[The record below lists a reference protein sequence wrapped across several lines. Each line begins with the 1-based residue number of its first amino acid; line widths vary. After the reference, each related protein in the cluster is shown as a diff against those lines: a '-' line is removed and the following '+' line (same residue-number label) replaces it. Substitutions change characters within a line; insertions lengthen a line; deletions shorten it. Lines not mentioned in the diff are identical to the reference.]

1 MHNIYKLFPAIF
13 AVLFFLLPLFADISV
28 TPYGAAETVS
38 GSCFLLD
45 TGDKKLIVDCGLFM
59 SDAKDLDSDNNISAK
74 DKNFYIQKELIDAQ
88 SLFLTHAHLDHSGRI
103 PLLIHQGF
111 KGKIYSTK
119 ATKELAIALFKE
131 RNGFDLIKRKWFWA
145 ESQYEKSQGNN
156 KPVIAHWTDECKRN
170 IKSIGYF
177 QDKIL
182 LQDLEKNEKVKFIL
196 CKNCCEREAEK
207 ISEKFVTVDYKEEIQ
222 FSNKLKVKFINAAH
236 IPGSASIVFTIDKE
250 KVCFSGDLGSGHS
263 KFNGEFEIPEP
274 VDLIFMESTY
284 GGKINNNIDSEYE
297 IFRKDLKKALKS
309 GNKVWIPAF
318 ALNRTQEVLYE
329 LKLMQEEGYI
339 SKEIPIFS
347 VSPSANAIT
356 ALYQKEVSNK
366 EDKENE
372 DTQREWFLDT
382 VYQEKSIL
390 PENTRMQMIR
400 NYNMQM
406 ILFSSSG
413 DMDKGK
419 SEQLAPIML
428 SDKDVFVMIVNYV
441 DPASSAG
448 ILLQNKKLRFNLKK
462 VAAKI
467 KKYNAF
473 SDHAD
478 FEMLQKWLSKQN
490 KDTKIYVIHSNKQNT
505 EQTVN
510 LLREKNWNRVYGAKL
525 GERLH

>member
-1 MHNIYKLFPAIF
+1 MEKIFSLLFILSF
-13 AVLFFLLPLFADISV
+13 ILPQLFADISV

-45 TGDKKLIVDCGLFM
+45 CGDKKFIVDCGLFM
-59 SDAKDLDSDNNISAK
+59 SDSKDFITEDNVSVR
-74 DKNFYIQKELIDAQ
+74 DKNFDIQKELIGAQ

-119 ATKELAIALFKE
+119 ATKELVIALFKE
-131 RNGFDLIKRKWFWA
+131 RNGFDLIERIWFWS
-145 ESQYEKSQGNN
+145 ESQYERAEGKNRT
-156 KPVIAHWTDECKRN
+156 VVAHWTDECKSN
-170 IKSIGYF
+170 IKSIGYLEN
-177 QDKIL
+177 KIL
-182 LQDLEKNEKVKFIL
+182 LQDLEKNKKVKFVL
-196 CKNCCEREAEK
+196 CKNCCQKEAEK
-207 ISEKFVTVDYKEEIQ
+207 ISEKFVTVDYNKEIQ
-222 FSNKLKVKFINAAH
+222 ISDELKVKFINAAH

-250 KVCFSGDLGSGHS
+250 KICFSGDLGSGHS

-284 GGKINNNIDSEYE
+284 GGKINNNVASEYKM
-297 IFRKDLKKALKS
+297 FRKDLKNALES
-309 GNKVWIPAF
+309 GNTVWIPAF

-329 LKLMQEEGYI
+329 LKLMQDDKYI

-356 ALYQKEVSNK
+356 ALYQKEVSSE
-366 EDKENE
+366 EDDEHE
-372 DTQREWFLDT
+372 YSQGEWFLDT
-382 VYQEKSIL
+382 IYEKKSIL
-390 PENTRMQMIR
+390 PENTRLQMIR
-400 NYNMQM
+400 SYNMQM

-419 SEQLAPIML
+419 SQQLAPIML
-428 SDKDVFVMIVNYV
+428 SDKNVFVMIVNYV

-448 ILLQNKKLRFNLKK
+448 LLLQNKKSRFNLKK
-462 VAAKI
+462 IAAKI
-467 KKYNAF
+467 KRYNSF

-478 FEMLQKWLSKQN
+478 FEALQKWLSKQN
-490 KDTKIYVIHSNKQNT
+490 KDTKIYIIHSNRQNT

-510 LLREKNWNRVYGAKL
+510 LLREKGWTKVYGAKL
-525 GERLH
+525 GEPLY